1 MISQVRADL
10 PFNASVHRPL
20 IRSEVTQ
27 LADRQT
33 FANTTQWMDDV
44 RAERGSDVVI
54 MLVGNKTDLSGSR
67 KVTLEE
73 GQALAKEHSVLFT
86 ECSAK
91 EGHHIKHVF
100 KTLAAALPD
109 PAAAPAPSDTQMI
122 DVKLN
127 PNASGAASGAGTT
140 AEGGCGNC

>member
-1 MISQVRADL
+1 M
-10 PFNASVHRPL
+10 
-20 IRSEVTQ
+20 
-27 LADRQT
+27 
-33 FANTTQWMDDV
+33 

-54 MLVGNKTDLSGSR
+54 MLVGNKTDLSGGR
-67 KVTLEE
+67 KVSMED
-73 GQALAKEHSVLFT
+73 GQALAKEQGVLFA

-109 PAAAPAPSDTQMI
+109 PATAPAPTDTQMI

-127 PNASGAASGAGTT
+127 PNASGAAGGAG
-140 AEGGCGNC
+140 AQADGGCGNC

>member
-1 MISQVRADL
+1 MISQVSLQRVTLSSFSQHFL
-10 PFNASVHRPL
+10 PAG
-20 IRSEVTQ
+20 
-27 LADRQT
+27 RQSFT
-33 FANTTQWMDDV
+33 NSTQWMDDV

-67 KVTLEE
+67 KVSIED
-73 GQALAKEHSVLFT
+73 GQALAKEQGVLFA

-109 PAAAPAPSDTQMI
+109 PATAPVPTDTQMI

-127 PNASGAASGAGTT
+127 PNASGGAGGGGN
-140 AEGGCGNC
+140 AADGGCGNC